1 MISKKVVTLGML
13 AIGGIGA
20 AMLVSGG
27 GSGGDTGALQ
37 GRAGRAGGILGSQ
50 KGYGAPG
57 TVFNIPA
64 AAAVTFPK
72 APTFDIGG
80 FLEPSKKDPVKEYYR
95 TFKGH
100 VAPREWEVRKM
111 LTRIGKPSPATGVQ
125 PYVYTGGKIELGAA
139 TQSPYQIKK
148 DVQITTYMPAAR
160 LPAAIGVS
168 TALKM
173 GRGMAGVSAAP
184 KPKKEPAQ

>member
-20 AMLVSGG
+20 AMIVSGSG
-27 GSGGDTGALQ
+27 NGGDTGALQ
-37 GRAGRAGGILGSQ
+37 GRTGRAGGILGSQ
-50 KGYGAPG
+50 QGYGRPG
-57 TVFNIPA
+57 TVYNIPA
-64 AAAVTFPK
+64 AAPVTFPK

-80 FLEPSKKDPVKEYYR
+80 FLMPSKKDPVKEYYS

-100 VAPREWEVRKM
+100 VAPREWEVRKI
-111 LTRIGKPSPATGVQ
+111 LARKSVTTAKPRKEVGFAPEPA
-125 PYVYTGGKIELGAA
+125 YI
-139 TQSPYQIKK
+139 K
-148 DVQITTYMPAAR
+148 DVGYGVGVYPMPEKKEATFFPAAR
-160 LPAAIGVS
+160 LPAALGVS

-184 KPKKEPAQ
+184 KKEPVK